1 MTKKERLDAVLAGKT
16 PDRIPFSFYYHFQ
29 GDPEKEKDYVK
40 SHLDFYRESDVD
52 FLKIMCD
59 ELLYPFYEPID
70 CASDWGKLTPLPRDD
85 RFFTESVRRCREI
98 TDSVGDECYTFYTFF
113 APFSLIR
120 NALSITEK
128 ARAGRTTDAV
138 IMAHLKEDE
147 GAVLHALQVI
157 AGDLVHLAGRIISE
171 GGCRGIYQSVQGAEK
186 GRMSAEEY
194 ARWVEPSDRIV
205 IEGINKLSSC
215 NILHMCS
222 WAGFPNHLEYWQQY
236 PAAVKNW
243 GISIEGLSLSGGL
256 DCFPGCVL
264 MGGLDNRKG
273 KTLHSGTEAEVK
285 ENVRSI
291 LDEMGDV
298 PFILGADCTMPSDI
312 SAERFRWV
320 REALEERR

>member
-1 MTKKERLDAVLAGKT
+1 MTKKERLDAVLAGKK
-16 PDRIPFSFYYHFQ
+16 PDRIPFGFSYHFQ

-40 SHLDFYRESDVD
+40 AHLDFYRESGVD

-59 ELLYPFYEPID
+59 ELLYPFYETIE
-70 CASDWGKLTPLPRDD
+70 CASDWAKLTPLPRDD
-85 RFFTESVRRCREI
+85 YFFTESVRRCREI
-98 TDSVGDECYTFYTFF
+98 TEAVQDECYTFYTFF

-120 NALSITEK
+120 NAASITEK
-128 ARAGRTTDAV
+128 ALAGRTVDAAV
-138 IMAHLKEDE
+138 MAHLKEDE
-147 GAVLHALQVI
+147 DAVLHALQVI
-157 AGDLVHLAGRIISE
+157 AGDLVYLAEKIIRES
-171 GGCRGIYQSVQGAEK
+171 GCKGIYQSVQGAEK

-194 ARWVEPSDRIV
+194 ARWVEPSDRAV

-222 WAGFPNHLEYWQQY
+222 WAGFPNHLEYWRQY

-243 GISIEGLSLSGGL
+243 GTGIEGLTLAGGR
-256 DCFPGCVL
+256 DYFPGCVL

-273 KTLHSGTEAEVK
+273 KTLYSGTREEVK
-285 ENVRSI
+285 RNVWKI
-291 LDEMGDV
+291 LDEMEGV

-312 SAERFRWV
+312 DMERFLWV